1 VIVTIKTL
9 TAALA
14 AAVLAFGM
22 SACNRDNAG
31 AGSSAD
37 QRSKSSS
44 PAGSGASSGATG
56 SPSRPAGGASS
67 SGSK

>member
-1 VIVTIKTL
+1 MTFKTV

-14 AAVLAFGM
+14 AAILAVGM
-22 SACNRDNAG
+22 TACNRDNNAG

-56 SPSRPAGGASS
+56 SSPSRPAGGASS